1 MSVQPYGT
9 EMGPIDPTTGFQD
22 NRYSNVQIPDESKSV
37 PTYAS
42 GESVDPNVYKK
53 GKKPV
58 WVDSSKFMTREYNMN
73 GPVWNVFDQVTS
85 EANLGAI
92 RAMEYSKDFRNGPM
106 GRFGKLLNQ
115 YGATNSPGVLWSLAQ
130 SGLDANA
137 PAVQGLLST
146 DATATANAYG
156 SSAPSPAASL
166 ANNTNDGAWDNF
178 WELPQFLA
186 RNAFSAMSAP
196 SEAIQGAVRTAGGEI
211 TDDQKPWWD
220 LQSGR
225 VSGAV
230 AAVGSLLPP
239 ISFWADRVRGD
250 NDFVN
255 PWEQTEFGQT
265 LLDASGGAGW
275 NAFNINQGGLD
286 VNAALEIVRTLPE
299 NADLPD
305 SPETYLQLQSQ
316 ALQYAKDNNMYSE
329 AGWFIDE
336 TSVVGEAQRR
346 ATYNSWAIPGPDSQM
361 TAWTFGR
368 GIASN
373 TVGPDSASYGFMS
386 GYIDLQ
392 MAVATDP
399 TVIGSKFNIAS
410 KTLRGIGRVLEN
422 IGVEGAE
429 QALLVGGEAKKVNN
443 LIAGVNR
450 ERAAFMEE
458 AAKSGYQLT
467 PEDVQFSELIDN
479 GPDLVRGLLKQQET
493 TNALALVNT
502 GAKDLNAALLAQRR
516 LAGSRGR
523 LLAARG
529 DAEGV
534 SENADNLTSMRTVLN
549 DYMLN
554 TFVTDAKNGPVRSA
568 EKLANWMS
576 SLTPEKAALWEA
588 TRADMKMFY
597 DSLTPAQQAAGQFS
611 GRYIKNLDVR
621 LKESAKAGDVVPK
634 PSVADDVIAKDS
646 DLIMNSLEY
655 PAYRQTLSP
664 VKASGTAMIDMP
676 TPGVGVYSVNDGIE
690 SVSYLRQ
697 GATELKTVDA
707 EEVINRKL
715 AKKISNALVK
725 ALKQPGMNPV
735 MPDGEDMG
743 VLGREIFDTV
753 QRTVGNDTE
762 RLVVGLA
769 DPAANFRGLFG
780 LASEMG
786 LDGFLDNVLRKN
798 GIDGIRGVNFAE
810 KAGVWVGDHPMVETY
825 RLGTDTPVRLNVNS
839 LSVRQ
844 LEAKA
849 QQIQKALD
857 DGSRGLTSSIADNIF
872 GAQIAERGL
881 DDAIAKIDV
890 DFADPEK
897 AFRTMF
903 ASMAGLKK
911 DGLRGLSMDYPTV
924 RRFMFGRG
932 IMSWMGTKA
941 LSNMAEI
948 VPEAQ
953 RAKAIEAG
961 VGSEEYMRI
970 IEPYMSELFNLTKM
984 KWTPKIYQAVI
995 ENSIRG
1001 GGRDGLLEIIAPQ
1014 MGLDGVQ
1021 RGSVAM
1027 SAARATERDGARN
1040 FRSYRRIS
1048 PFIARALMEMPSG
1061 RRVNLLNATDGAS
1074 AAVLYGRY
1082 AKVPEEKI
1090 ARTVGRILLSDGQPD
1105 QGVVTRNAFTSLFD
1119 NISEVLVKKIEDSYV
1134 LREGKKGGEVSKSKK
1149 DAIATQMRQSTR
1161 LYLGGKTGDNLR
1173 TSMNSKIA
1181 SGDQF
1186 LIDSITGE
1194 RVADPSILLE
1204 TELANG
1210 FINLPPVDD
1219 WEKALNGLYRA
1230 SAKFKTV
1237 DATRELAMGVFDRYF
1252 RTAMLAFRASYI
1264 LRNSSEMQ
1272 VRMFLNGHQSV
1283 FSDPMTLIG
1292 MTVGSGIASKA
1303 RAKSIQRI
1311 TKELTVIDPVTAQK
1325 TVPSYRDVLTRYNEQ
1340 GNGVF
1345 WGGIFDRYSD
1355 TILGSKW
1362 DVADIEG
1369 LRAVGIDVDE
1379 AVVTDKIQDFFAL
1392 MKQSRSLTDPRV
1404 FNTARLDGWQPIK
1417 FTEDYGVF
1425 HDGWAHELIMLNRSR
1440 IARVAA
1446 GDIPTDWA
1454 GTAGVSI
1461 IDDQERAVAWLLSD
1475 SDEAVDLRKVME
1487 SADDAFKAIFTSSDL
1502 TKQYLF
1508 TSNNSVFNRIMDYT
1522 NGDPALIEFIRR
1534 GYLRKDGVSPYTIN
1548 TNPNL
1553 RQRIDNLASS
1563 LRQITDQD
1571 KNMWSEHFNGARDV
1585 RVAWREQ
1592 GKGEKNNI
1600 GKEYIDWFFSVAN
1613 NIERVGSLGP
1623 EFKFAYWDKIAELAP
1638 SINLEDVPRALKNA
1652 RTTLPRLQTFA
1663 DGKLINVGAKHP
1675 AFAALKKASEEN
1687 TGGLLSIDDIH
1698 EIANKHAAEHV
1709 KELFYDAAKR
1719 NNGWNSMRLIYPFGQ
1734 AWGNTLKTW
1743 GELGAKKP
1751 IQVYKIQ
1758 KAVNASQ
1765 EEGSSTIY
1773 ETLEDTPVFPSFGA
1787 GFAPWE
1793 QDAAGGFFYQNNYG
1807 DTSFLMPLAGR
1818 ALSAPLNAWSYFN
1831 NDGATMPELPVESP
1845 AASLNL
1851 AIGSDNPGP
1860 GLNPFVGGTL
1870 GLGPLKDSAI
1880 VSSLRALANPF
1891 GEKDASQSFLPAWA
1905 SKTLAGAASS
1915 VPVVGEA
1922 LESLVGAFS
1931 QQHKSKFERD
1941 AIAILAST
1949 GNYAN
1954 ANNDPLVAKKL
1965 QDDAASLSG
1974 TILLLTGL
1982 SQNVLPST
1990 PLPLPAVLGP
2000 KQENESPQLYTIRIV
2015 NNLFGQYYERNGF
2028 DHTAA
2033 VDEMIRE
2040 MGPSFAFALT
2050 GNTKGM
2056 SGIPSSQA
2064 LDWVQSSTE
2073 NSKIAKANMDFYW
2086 FFPVGDSSD
2095 VEARLWIADNSR
2107 ETIMYKN
2114 SEEIFNA
2121 TMETLKRVQMK
2132 RVDAQVMGKTMTVDE
2147 ADALKE
2153 EIAKRYENTSAQTT
2167 ISTDTPE
2174 DQLLRANYMVNSY
2187 PSIAATPAGMAFKK
2201 VWSWR
2206 EQALAAAREVTGDSN
2221 SGLGGK
2227 KVRPILDKYL
2237 EDVATLMENI
2247 PNDQFT
2253 ILGNKFM
2260 GEWD

>member
-9 EMGPIDPTTGFQD
+9 EMGPIDPTTGFQE

-37 PTYAS
+37 ATYAS
-42 GESVDPNVYKK
+42 GQSADINVYKK
-53 GKKPV
+53 GKQPKFI
-58 WVDSSKFMTREYNMN
+58 DSSKFMTREYNMN

-106 GRFGKLLNQ
+106 GRFSKLLNQ

-130 SGLDANA
+130 SGLDSNA

-146 DATATANAYG
+146 DATATATSYG

-178 WELPQFLA
+178 WEPAQFVA
-186 RNAFSAMSAP
+186 RNTFSAMSAP
-196 SEAIQGAVRTAGGEI
+196 MEAVQGAVRTAGGQI
-211 TDDQKPWWD
+211 TDEQKPWWD

-225 VSGAV
+225 LSGAV
-230 AAVGSLLPP
+230 AAIGSLFPP
-239 ISFWADRVRGD
+239 ISLWADRVRGD
-250 NDFVN
+250 NEFVN

-265 LLDASGGAGW
+265 LLNAADGGGW

-286 VNAALEIVRTLPE
+286 VNGALEIVRTLPE
-299 NADLPD
+299 NANLPD
-305 SPETYLQLQSQ
+305 SPETYLKLQDQ

-336 TSVVGEAQRR
+336 TSMVGEAQRS
-346 ATYNSWAIPGPDSQM
+346 ATYNSWAIPGPDNQM

-373 TVGPDSASYGFMS
+373 TFGPDSAAYGFAS
-386 GYIDLQ
+386 GYIDAF
-392 MAVATDP
+392 MSIATDP
-399 TVIGSKFNIAS
+399 TIAGAKFGLAS
-410 KTLRGIGRVLEN
+410 KSLRGIGRVLEN
-422 IGVEGAE
+422 IGVQGAE
-429 QALLVGGEAKKVNN
+429 QALLVGKEAKKVNA

-467 PEDVQFSELIDN
+467 PEDIQFSELLDN

-493 TNALALVNT
+493 TNALALVDT
-502 GAKDLNAALLAQRR
+502 GAKDLNASLLSLRQ
-516 LAGSRGR
+516 LAGSRSR
-523 LLAARG
+523 LLAAKG
-529 DAEGV
+529 SAEGV
-534 SENADNLTSMRTVLN
+534 SENVDNLTSMRTILN
-549 DYMLN
+549 YYMLN
-554 TFVTDAKNGPVRSA
+554 TFVADAKNGPVRSM
-568 EKLANWMS
+568 EKLSNWMT
-576 SLTPEKAALWEA
+576 SLTPEKAALWNA
-588 TRADMKMFY
+588 TRDDMKMFF
-597 DSLTPAQQAAGQFS
+597 DSLTPEEQNAGKFS
-611 GRYIKNLDVR
+611 GRYIKYLDSRV
-621 LKESAKAGDVVPK
+621 KEAAKVADTVPP
-634 PSVADDVIAKDS
+634 PSVADDVIVKDS
-646 DLIMNSLEY
+646 DFIMNSLEY
-655 PAYRQTLSP
+655 PAYKQTLKP
-664 VKASGTAMIDMP
+664 VKASGTAMIDIP
-676 TPGVGVYSVNDGIE
+676 KPGVGVYSVNDGIE
-690 SVSYLRQ
+690 AVSYLRQ
-697 GATELKTVDA
+697 GAAELKIVDA
-707 EEVINRKL
+707 EAVIDRKL
-715 AKKISNALVK
+715 AKKLTTALKK

-762 RLVVGLA
+762 RLVTGLA
-769 DPAANFRGLFG
+769 DPAANFRRLFG

-825 RLGTDTPVRLNVNS
+825 RLGTDTPVRLNINS
-839 LSVRQ
+839 LSTRQ
-844 LEAKA
+844 LDAKA

-872 GAQIAERGL
+872 GAQIAETGL
-881 DDAIAKIDV
+881 NDAIAKIDV

-897 AFRTMF
+897 ALRTMF
-903 ASMAGLKK
+903 GSMAGLKK

-932 IMSWMGTKA
+932 IMSWMGSKA
-941 LSNMAEI
+941 LTHMAEI

-953 RAKAIEAG
+953 RAKAIDAG
-961 VGSEEYMRI
+961 IGSDEYMKI

-984 KWTPKIYQAVI
+984 KWTPKVYQAVV
-995 ENSIRG
+995 ENSIKG

-1027 SAARATERDGARN
+1027 AAARATERDGARN
-1040 FRSYRRIS
+1040 FRSYRRLS
-1048 PFIARALMEMPSG
+1048 PFVARALMEMPSG
-1061 RRVNLLNATDGAS
+1061 RRVNMLNATDGAS

-1082 AKVPEEKI
+1082 AKVPEDRI
-1090 ARTVGRILLSDGQPD
+1090 ARAVGKILLSDGQPD
-1105 QGVVTRNAFTSLFD
+1105 QATVTRNAFTTLFD
-1119 NISEVLVKKIEDSYV
+1119 DISEVLTKKIELSHV
-1134 LREGKKGGEVSKSKK
+1134 LDPVKKNTINK
-1149 DAIATQMRQSTR
+1149 AIQDSTR
-1161 LYLGGKTGDNLR
+1161 LYLGGKTGDSLR
-1173 TSMNSKIA
+1173 QAMNSKIA

-1219 WEKALNGLYRA
+1219 WEKALSGLYRV
-1230 SAKFKTV
+1230 SAKFDSV
-1237 DATRELAMGVFDRYF
+1237 DAVRTASMAVFDKYF
-1252 RTAMLAFRASYI
+1252 RTAMLAFRASYV
-1264 LRNSSEMQ
+1264 LRNSAEMQ
-1272 VRMFLNGHQSV
+1272 IRMFLNGHQSV
-1283 FSDPMTLIG
+1283 FSDPMTLVG
-1292 MTVGSGIASKA
+1292 MTVGSGAASKS
-1303 RAKSIQRI
+1303 RAKSIKRL
-1311 TKELTVIDPVTAQK
+1311 TEEMTVIDPITAKK
-1325 TVPSYRDVLTRYNEQ
+1325 TVPSYRQVLTRYNEQ
-1340 GNGVF
+1340 GNGAF

-1362 DVADIEG
+1362 DMADIDG
-1369 LRAVGIDVDE
+1369 LRSVGIDVDE

-1404 FNTARLDGWQPIK
+1404 FNTANIDGWKGVK
-1417 FTEDYGVF
+1417 FGENYSQF

-1454 GTAGVSI
+1454 GTAGASI

-1475 SDEAVDLRKVME
+1475 TDEAVDLRKIME
-1487 SADDAFKAIFTSSDL
+1487 SSDDAFKAIFNSADL
-1502 TKQYLF
+1502 TKQYMF

-1534 GYLRKDGVSPYTIN
+1534 GYLRKDGVQPYTIN
-1548 TNPNL
+1548 SNPNL
-1553 RQRIDNLASS
+1553 KMRLEGLSYS
-1563 LRQITDQD
+1563 LKQISDQD
-1571 KNMWSEHFNGARDV
+1571 KKTWGEHFNGARDV
-1585 RVAWREQ
+1585 RVAWRD
-1592 GKGEKNNI
+1592 KGMGQKGNI
-1600 GKEYIDWFFSVAN
+1600 GTQYIDWFFSVAN

-1652 RTTLPRLQTFA
+1652 KTTLPRLQTFA
-1663 DGKLINVGAKHP
+1663 DGKLTNVGAKHP

-1698 EIANKHAAEHV
+1698 EIANKHAADHV

-1743 GELGAKKP
+1743 GELGAKTP

-1758 KAVNASQ
+1758 KAINAAQ

-1773 ETLEDTPVFPSFGA
+1773 ETLEGTAAFPSFGA

-1807 DTSFLMPLAGR
+1807 DTSFLLPMAGR
-1818 ALSAPLNAWSYFN
+1818 ALSAPLNAWSHFY
-1831 NDGATMPELPVESP
+1831 NDGAAMPELPIESP

-1860 GLNPFVGGTL
+1860 GLNPFVGGVL
-1870 GLGPLKDSAI
+1870 GLGPLKDTAI

-1905 SKTLAGAASS
+1905 SKSLSGAASS

-1922 LESLVGAFS
+1922 LESLVGVFS

-1949 GNYAN
+1949 GNYQN
-1954 ANNDPLVAKKL
+1954 ANSDPLVAKKL
-1965 QDDAASLSG
+1965 QDDAANLSG

-1982 SQNVLPST
+1982 TQNVSPAT
-1990 PLPLPAVLGP
+1990 PIPMPAVLGP
-2000 KQENESPQLYTIRIV
+2000 KQENESPQLYTIRII
-2015 NNLFGQYYERNGF
+2015 NDLFGQYYERNGF

-2147 ADALKE
+2147 ADTLKD

-2174 DQLLRANYMVNSY
+2174 DQLLRANYMVTTY

-2201 VWSWR
+2201 VWGWR
-2206 EQALAAAREVTGDSN
+2206 EQALAAAREATGDSN
-2221 SGLGGK
+2221 ATLSGK
-2227 KVRPILDKYL
+2227 KVRGILNQYL
-2237 EDVATLMENI
+2237 EDVDTLMNSI

-2253 ILGNKFM
+2253 ILGNKFK